1 MHIQLLRLFRIP
13 YERVPSL
20 SLGQDGV
27 WQVVRRRVSL
37 GFQGCW
43 ICALD
48 NALRQMARRF
58 WQLRRH
64 VAVLSA
70 ELALAG
76 LSYALTGYVL
86 RQFEG
91 DQGAWQVLPKTMLY
105 LLAFRLAS
113 LLYVGVFKCS
123 FRYAGVHDLIRI
135 GKAVSLSSLL
145 FFVFTRLCLAHLHFP
160 ALLFI
165 IDWTLLQFLLGG
177 LHFSTRVY
185 EAQRAMS
192 RKNGK
197 RVVILG
203 AGAAGIAVL
212 RELALDSSSP
222 FLPVAVLDD
231 DSQKHGAT
239 ICGVPVLGSLAEL
252 ARVAREKRADEILI
266 CIPSAT
272 GPQMS
277 RILAACRECG
287 IPVKTLPSV
296 AELISGKVSRRDL
309 HSIRVEDILQR
320 EEAHYDLEAVGKV
333 VSGKTVLVTGAGGTI
348 GSELCRQIAA
358 AGPRTLLL
366 LDKSENSLFYSHL
379 ELRERFPSLQA
390 KALLVDVVHG
400 DLVRKVLCQEQPE
413 VVFHA
418 AAFKHVGLQELHPHE
433 AIRNNVIGTRNV
445 ALAALESQV
454 DRFVNI
460 STDKAVNPRNYMGLS
475 KKLAELCIQELAR
488 RNSVRFMSV
497 RFGNV
502 AGSTGSVLRLF
513 WDQIQKGGPLRVTD
527 PRATRYFMSIPQAV
541 YLIFRAAALGQGGET
556 FIFDMGEPINIY
568 ELARTVSLF
577 SGLAPGKDVPIQFM
591 GLREGEKIHE
601 ELWEEWERPRPTQ
614 HEQILVIGDS
624 NPLSFEIVEKIQQL
638 EDYVIRDD
646 RAGML
651 EYLHRLVPSFAA
663 SRRHSTTAPPALAA
677 ARSLD
682 EAV

>member
-1 MHIQLLRLFRIP
+1 MF
-13 YERVPSL
+13 
-20 SLGQDGV
+20 
-27 WQVVRRRVSL
+27 
-37 GFQGCW
+37 
-43 ICALD
+43 
-48 NALRQMARRF
+48 
-58 WQLRRH
+58 
-64 VAVLSA
+64 A
-70 ELALAG
+70 ELVLAG
-76 LSYALTGYVL
+76 LSYALSGYVL
-86 RQFEG
+86 RAFEG
-91 DQGAWQVLPKTMLY
+91 DRWARQVLPKTMLY
-105 LLAFRLAS
+105 LLAFRLGG
-113 LLYVGVFKCS
+113 LLYMGVFKCP
-123 FRYAGVHDLIRI
+123 FRYASIADLIRI
-135 GKAVSLSSLL
+135 TKAVSFSSVLFLL
-145 FFVFTRLCLAHLHFP
+145 FTRLCLSYLHFP

-165 IDWTLLQFLLGG
+165 IDWALLIFLLGG
-177 LHFSTRVY
+177 LHFSARVY

-192 RKNGK
+192 RKDGK

-203 AGAAGIAVL
+203 AGDAGVTVL
-212 RELALDSSSP
+212 KELALDPSSA
-222 FLPVAVLDD
+222 FLPVALLDD
-231 DSQKHGAT
+231 DPQKRGVT

-252 ARVAREKRADEILI
+252 ARVGREKRADEVLI

-272 GPQMS
+272 RSQMS
-277 RILAACRECG
+277 RILAVCRECG

-296 AELISGKVSRRDL
+296 TELISGKVSRRDL

-320 EEAHYDLEAVGKV
+320 EETHHDLEAVGKV

-379 ELRERFPSLQA
+379 ELRERFPKLQA
-390 KALLVDVVHG
+390 KALLVDVVRG
-400 DLVRKVLCQEQPE
+400 NLVRKILRQERPE

-445 ALAALESQV
+445 ALAALESHV

-475 KKLAELCIQELAR
+475 KKLAELCIQDLAR
-488 RNSVRFMSV
+488 RNSSRLMNV

-527 PRATRYFMSIPQAV
+527 PRATRYFMSIPEAV

-556 FIFDMGEPINIY
+556 FIFDMGDPINIY

-577 SGLAPGKDVPIQFM
+577 SGLAPEKDLPIEFV
-591 GLREGEKIHE
+591 GLREGEKVHE
-601 ELWEEWERPRPTQ
+601 ELWEEWERPRPTE
-614 HEQILVIGDS
+614 HKQILIIRDP
-624 NPLSFEIVEKIQQL
+624 NPLSSDMLEKIQQL
-638 EDYVIRDD
+638 EDYVTRDD

-651 EYLHRLVPSFAA
+651 EYLHSLVPSFAA
-663 SRRHSTTAPPALAA
+663 NRRHSPMPPALAA
-677 ARSLD
+677 TPVES
-682 EAV
+682 